1 MILELKNISHSF
13 DKAIL
18 KKVNLK
24 LFPSEIIGLVGKS
37 GAGKSTLLKIAAGI
51 LTPDEGT
58 LLFDSKKLPS
68 AAQLLVPGFKDF
80 SIVNQDF
87 KLDLYHTVEE
97 NIRESILFLPT
108 KQREKRVLQLLK
120 LFELTKIQAVKSNL
134 ISGGEQQRL
143 AIARAISNKPKVL
156 FLDEPFGHLDATL
169 RRKLSN
175 HLLNIRDKEGVSIV
189 LVSHEGQDVLG
200 LCDSICLLRN
210 GLLSK
215 KYSPTEL
222 YYKNKNN
229 PQAFLFGP
237 LNSIEIKGEK
247 ITFRPDEY
255 QISDSN
261 GICLTYIRS
270 IFVGSL
276 YHNYFKTEKQ
286 EEIILYSF
294 DKQHDLRYIRL
305 TSKK

>member
-1 MILELKNISHSF
+1 LILELKNISHSF
-13 DKAIL
+13 DKTIL

-24 LFPSEIIGLVGKS
+24 LLPAEIIGLVGKS
-37 GAGKSTLLKIAAGI
+37 GAGKSTLLKIAAGL

-68 AAQLLVPGFKDF
+68 AAQLLVPGFKDI

-97 NIRESILFLPT
+97 NIRESILFLPIN
-108 KQREKRVLQLLK
+108 QREKRVLQLLK

-169 RRKLSN
+169 SRKLSN
-175 HLLNIRDKEGVSIV
+175 HLLNLRDKEGVSIV

-222 YYKNKNN
+222 YYKNN

-276 YHNYFKTEKQ
+276 YHNYFKTVKQ

>member
-13 DKAIL
+13 DKTIL

-24 LFPSEIIGLVGKS
+24 LLPAEIIGLVGKS
-37 GAGKSTLLKIAAGI
+37 GAGKSTLLKIAAGL
-51 LTPDEGT
+51 LTPDQGT
-58 LLFDSKKLPS
+58 LFFNAIKLPS

-97 NIRESILFLPT
+97 NIRESILFLPIN
-108 KQREKRVLQLLK
+108 QREKRVLQLLK

-175 HLLNIRDKEGVSIV
+175 HLLNLRDKEGVSIV

-222 YYKNKNN
+222 YYKNN

-237 LNSIEIKGEK
+237 LNSIEINGEK

>member
-1 MILELKNISHSF
+1 MLELKNISHSF

-24 LFPSEIIGLVGKS
+24 LLPAEIIGLVGKS
-37 GAGKSTLLKIAAGI
+37 GAGKSSLLKIAAGL

-108 KQREKRVLQLLK
+108 NQREKRVLQLLK

-143 AIARAISNKPKVL
+143 AIARAIANKPKVL
-156 FLDEPFGHLDATL
+156 FLDEPFGHLDANL
-169 RRKLSN
+169 RRKLTN
-175 HLLNIRDKEGVSIV
+175 HLLNLRDKEGVSII

-200 LCDSICLLRN
+200 LCDAICLLRN
-210 GLLSK
+210 GSLSK
-215 KYSPTEL
+215 KYKPREL
-222 YYKNKNN
+222 YYKHKNN
-229 PQAFLFGP
+229 PHAFLFGP
-237 LNSIEIKGEK
+237 LNTINLKSEK
-247 ITFRPDEY
+247 IVFRPDEY
-255 QISDSN
+255 EITDSK
-261 GICLTYIRS
+261 GIKLTYKRT
-270 IFVGSL
+270 IFVGSF
-276 YHNYFKTEKQ
+276 YHNYFTTENQ

-294 DKQHDLRYIRL
+294 DKQHDIRYIRI

>member
-1 MILELKNISHSF
+1 MSHIEKLTSLILQRLKATVRS
-13 DKAIL
+13 ATWLIL
-18 KKVNLK
+18 L
-24 LFPSEIIGLVGKS
+24 
-37 GAGKSTLLKIAAGI
+37 LLK
-51 LTPDEGT
+51 
-58 LLFDSKKLPS
+58 
-68 AAQLLVPGFKDF
+68 
-80 SIVNQDF
+80 
-87 KLDLYHTVEE
+87 
-97 NIRESILFLPT
+97 
-108 KQREKRVLQLLK
+108 LQLLK

-175 HLLNIRDKEGVSIV
+175 HLLNLRDKEGVSIV

-229 PQAFLFGP
+229 PQAILFGP
-237 LNSIEIKGEK
+237 LNSIEIKGVK

>member
-13 DKAIL
+13 DKSIL

-24 LFPSEIIGLVGKS
+24 LLPAEIIGLVGKS
-37 GAGKSTLLKIAAGI
+37 GAGKSSLLKIAAGL

-58 LLFDSKKLPS
+58 LFFDSKKIPS
-68 AAQLLVPGFKDF
+68 ASQLLVPGFKDF
-80 SIVNQDF
+80 SMVNQDF

-108 KQREKRVLQLLK
+108 NQREKRVLQLLK
-120 LFELTKIQAVKSNL
+120 LFELTKIHAVKSNL

-143 AIARAISNKPKVL
+143 AIARAIANKPKVL
-156 FLDEPFGHLDATL
+156 FLDEPFGHLDANL

-175 HLLNIRDKEGVSIV
+175 HLLNLRDKEGVSII

-200 LCDSICLLRN
+200 LCDAICLLRN
-210 GLLSK
+210 GALSK
-215 KYSPTEL
+215 KYKPTEL
-222 YYKNKNN
+222 YYKHKNN
-229 PQAFLFGP
+229 PQAYLFGP
-237 LNSIEIKGEK
+237 LNIIENNGEK
-247 ITFRPDEY
+247 QVFRPDEY
-255 QISDSN
+255 QICDSN
-261 GICLTYIRS
+261 GIHLSYIRS

-276 YHNYFKTEKQ
+276 YHNYFITDKQ

-294 DKQHDLRYIRL
+294 DKQHDTRYIQL
-305 TSKK
+305 ISKK

>member
-1 MILELKNISHSF
+1 MILELKNISHRF
-13 DKAIL
+13 DKTIL

-24 LFPSEIIGLVGKS
+24 LYPAEIIGLVGKS
-37 GAGKSTLLKIAAGI
+37 GAGKSSLLKIAAGL

-58 LLFDSKKLPS
+58 LFFNSKKIPS
-68 AAQLLVPGFKDF
+68 ASQLLVPGFKDF
-80 SIVNQDF
+80 SMVNQDF

-108 KQREKRVLQLLK
+108 NQREKRVLQLLK
-120 LFELTKIQAVKSNL
+120 LFELTKIHAVKSNL

-143 AIARAISNKPKVL
+143 AIARAIANKPKVL
-156 FLDEPFGHLDATL
+156 FLDEPFGHLDANL

-175 HLLNIRDKEGVSIV
+175 HLLNLRDKEGVSII
-189 LVSHEGQDVLG
+189 LVSHEGQDILG
-200 LCDSICLLRN
+200 LCDAICLLRN
-210 GLLSK
+210 GALSK
-215 KYSPTEL
+215 KYKPTEL
-222 YYKNKNN
+222 YYKHKNN

-255 QISDSN
+255 QICDSN
-261 GICLTYIRS
+261 GIHLSYIRS

-276 YHNYFKTEKQ
+276 YHNYFITDKQ

-294 DKQHDLRYIRL
+294 DKQHDTRYIQL
-305 TSKK
+305 ISKK

>member
-37 GAGKSTLLKIAAGI
+37 GAGKSTLLKIAAGL

-143 AIARAISNKPKVL
+143 AIARAISNKPKIL

-169 RRKLSN
+169 RRKLTN

-222 YYKNKNN
+222 YYKNN
-229 PQAFLFGP
+229 PQAILFGP

-255 QISDSN
+255 QISDSK
-261 GICLTYIRS
+261 GIHLSYIRS

-276 YHNYFKTEKQ
+276 YHNYFRTDKQ

-294 DKQHDLRYIRL
+294 DKQHDIRYIRL

>member
-1 MILELKNISHSF
+1 LELKNISHSF

-37 GAGKSTLLKIAAGI
+37 GAGKSTLLKIAAG
-51 LTPDEGT
+51 LLAPNEGT
-58 LLFDSKKLPS
+58 LFFDSKKLPS

-108 KQREKRVLQLLK
+108 NQREKRVLQLLK

-143 AIARAISNKPKVL
+143 AIARAISDKPKVL

-175 HLLNIRDKEGVSIV
+175 HLLNLRDKEGLSIV

-222 YYKNKNN
+222 YYKNN
-229 PQAFLFGP
+229 PQAYLFGP

-261 GICLTYIRS
+261 GIHLSHIRS

-276 YHNYFKTEKQ
+276 YHNYFRTEKQ

>member
-1 MILELKNISHSF
+1 MLELKNISHSF
-13 DKAIL
+13 DKTIL

-24 LFPSEIIGLVGKS
+24 LYPAEIIGLVGKS
-37 GAGKSTLLKIAAGI
+37 GAGKSSLLKIAAGL

-58 LLFDSKKLPS
+58 LFFDSKKIPS
-68 AAQLLVPGFKDF
+68 ASHLLVPGFKDF
-80 SIVNQDF
+80 SMVNQDF

-108 KQREKRVLQLLK
+108 NKREKRVLQLLK

-143 AIARAISNKPKVL
+143 AIARAIANKPKVL
-156 FLDEPFGHLDATL
+156 FLDEPFGHLDANL

-175 HLLNIRDKEGVSIV
+175 HLLNLRDKEGVSII

-200 LCDSICLLRN
+200 LCDAICLLRN
-210 GLLSK
+210 GALSK
-215 KYSPTEL
+215 KYKPTEL
-222 YYKNKNN
+222 YYKHKNN
-229 PQAFLFGP
+229 PHAYLFGP
-237 LNSIEIKGEK
+237 LNVIENNGKK
-247 ITFRPDEY
+247 IVFRPDEY
-255 QISDSN
+255 KICDSN
-261 GICLTYIRS
+261 GIYLSYIRS

-276 YHNYFKTEKQ
+276 YHNYFETEKQ

-294 DKQHDLRYIRL
+294 DKQHDIRYIQL
-305 TSKK
+305 TSK

>member
-37 GAGKSTLLKIAAGI
+37 GAGKSTLLKIAAGL

-108 KQREKRVLQLLK
+108 KQREKRVLMLLK

-222 YYKNKNN
+222 YYKNN

-237 LNSIEIKGEK
+237 LNSIEIKGVK

-255 QISDSN
+255 QISDSK
-261 GICLTYIRS
+261 GIHLSYIRS

-276 YHNYFKTEKQ
+276 YHNYFRTDKQ

-294 DKQHDLRYIRL
+294 DKQHDIRYILL

>member
-18 KKVNLK
+18 KKVSLK
-24 LFPSEIIGLVGKS
+24 LYPAEIIGLVGKS
-37 GAGKSTLLKIAAGI
+37 GAGKSSLLKIAAGL

-58 LLFDSKKLPS
+58 LFFDSKKLPIAS
-68 AAQLLVPGFKDF
+68 QLLVPGFKDF
-80 SIVNQDF
+80 SMVNQDF
-87 KLDLYHTVEE
+87 KLDLFHTVEE

-108 KQREKRVLQLLK
+108 NQRERRVSQLLK

-143 AIARAISNKPKVL
+143 AIARAIANKPKVL
-156 FLDEPFGHLDATL
+156 FLDEPFGHLDANL

-175 HLLNIRDKEGVSIV
+175 HLLNLRDKEGVSII

-200 LCDSICLLRN
+200 LCDAICLLRN
-210 GLLSK
+210 GALSK
-215 KYSPTEL
+215 KYKPTEL
-222 YYKNKNN
+222 YYKHKNN
-229 PQAFLFGP
+229 PHAYLFGP
-237 LNSIEIKGEK
+237 INVVENNGEK
-247 ITFRPDEY
+247 QVFRPDEY
-255 QISDSN
+255 EICDLN
-261 GICLTYIRS
+261 GIHLSYIRS

-276 YHNYFKTEKQ
+276 YHNYFITDKQ

-294 DKQHDLRYIRL
+294 DKQYDIQYIRPI
-305 TSKK
+305 SKK

>member
-18 KKVNLK
+18 KNVNLK
-24 LFPSEIIGLVGKS
+24 LFPAEIIGLVGKS
-37 GAGKSTLLKIAAGI
+37 GAGKSTLLKIAAG
-51 LTPDEGT
+51 LLAPDAGT
-58 LLFDSKKLPS
+58 LFFDSKKLPS
-68 AAQLLVPGFKDF
+68 ASQLLVPGFKDF
-80 SIVNQDF
+80 SMVNQDF

-108 KQREKRVLQLLK
+108 NQREIRVLQLLK
-120 LFELTKIQAVKSNL
+120 LFELTKIKAVKSNL

-143 AIARAISNKPKVL
+143 AIARAISDKPKVL

-222 YYKNKNN
+222 YYKNN

-237 LNSIEIKGEK
+237 LNSIEIKGVK

-255 QISDSN
+255 QISDSK
-261 GICLTYIRS
+261 GIHLSYIRS

-305 TSKK
+305 ISKK

>member
-1 MILELKNISHSF
+1 LILELKNISHRF
-13 DKAIL
+13 DKTIL

-24 LFPSEIIGLVGKS
+24 LYPAEIIGLVGKS
-37 GAGKSTLLKIAAGI
+37 GAGKSSLLKIAAGL

-58 LLFDSKKLPS
+58 LFFNSKKIPS
-68 AAQLLVPGFKDF
+68 ASQLLVPGFKDF
-80 SIVNQDF
+80 SMVNQDF

-108 KQREKRVLQLLK
+108 NQREKRVLQLLK
-120 LFELTKIQAVKSNL
+120 LFELTKIHAVKSNL

-143 AIARAISNKPKVL
+143 AIARAIANKPKVL
-156 FLDEPFGHLDATL
+156 FLDEPFGHLDANL

-175 HLLNIRDKEGVSIV
+175 HLLNLRDKEGVSII
-189 LVSHEGQDVLG
+189 LVSHEGQDILG
-200 LCDSICLLRN
+200 LCDAICLLRN
-210 GLLSK
+210 GALSK
-215 KYSPTEL
+215 KYKPTEL
-222 YYKNKNN
+222 YYKHKNN

-255 QISDSN
+255 QICDSN
-261 GICLTYIRS
+261 GIHLSYIRS

-276 YHNYFKTEKQ
+276 YHNYFITDKQ

-294 DKQHDLRYIRL
+294 DKQHDTRYIQL
-305 TSKK
+305 ISKK

>member
-1 MILELKNISHSF
+1 LILELKNISHSF
-13 DKAIL
+13 DKTIL

-24 LFPSEIIGLVGKS
+24 LLPAEIIGLVGKS
-37 GAGKSTLLKIAAGI
+37 GAGKSTLLKIAAGL
-51 LTPDEGT
+51 LTPDQGT
-58 LLFDSKKLPS
+58 LFFNAIKLPS

-97 NIRESILFLPT
+97 NIRESILFLPIN
-108 KQREKRVLQLLK
+108 QREKRVLQLLK

-175 HLLNIRDKEGVSIV
+175 HLLNLRDKEGVSIV

-222 YYKNKNN
+222 YYKNN

-237 LNSIEIKGEK
+237 LNSIEINGEK

>member
-1 MILELKNISHSF
+1 M
-13 DKAIL
+13 
-18 KKVNLK
+18 
-24 LFPSEIIGLVGKS
+24 
-37 GAGKSTLLKIAAGI
+37 
-51 LTPDEGT
+51 
-58 LLFDSKKLPS
+58 
-68 AAQLLVPGFKDF
+68 
-80 SIVNQDF
+80 
-87 KLDLYHTVEE
+87 
-97 NIRESILFLPT
+97 
-108 KQREKRVLQLLK
+108 
-120 LFELTKIQAVKSNL
+120 
-134 ISGGEQQRL
+134 

-175 HLLNIRDKEGVSIV
+175 HLLNLRDKEGVSIV

>member
-37 GAGKSTLLKIAAGI
+37 GTGKSTLLKIAAGL
-51 LTPDEGT
+51 LTPDQGT

-143 AIARAISNKPKVL
+143 AIARAISNKPKIL

-169 RRKLSN
+169 RRKLTN

-222 YYKNKNN
+222 YYKNN

-255 QISDSN
+255 QISDSK
-261 GICLTYIRS
+261 GIHLSYIRS

-276 YHNYFKTEKQ
+276 YHNYFRTDKQ

-294 DKQHDLRYIRL
+294 DKQHDIRYIRL

>member
-37 GAGKSTLLKIAAGI
+37 GAGKSTLLKIAAGL

-58 LLFDSKKLPS
+58 LFFDSKKLPS
-68 AAQLLVPGFKDF
+68 AVQLLVPGFKDF

-120 LFELTKIQAVKSNL
+120 LFELTKIHALKSNL

-156 FLDEPFGHLDATL
+156 FLDEPFGH
-169 RRKLSN
+169 
-175 HLLNIRDKEGVSIV
+175 
-189 LVSHEGQDVLG
+189 
-200 LCDSICLLRN
+200 
-210 GLLSK
+210 
-215 KYSPTEL
+215 
-222 YYKNKNN
+222 
-229 PQAFLFGP
+229 
-237 LNSIEIKGEK
+237 
-247 ITFRPDEY
+247 
-255 QISDSN
+255 
-261 GICLTYIRS
+261 
-270 IFVGSL
+270 
-276 YHNYFKTEKQ
+276 
-286 EEIILYSF
+286 
-294 DKQHDLRYIRL
+294 
-305 TSKK
+305 

>member
-1 MILELKNISHSF
+1 
-13 DKAIL
+13 
-18 KKVNLK
+18 
-24 LFPSEIIGLVGKS
+24 
-37 GAGKSTLLKIAAGI
+37 
-51 LTPDEGT
+51 
-58 LLFDSKKLPS
+58 
-68 AAQLLVPGFKDF
+68 
-80 SIVNQDF
+80 
-87 KLDLYHTVEE
+87 VEE
-97 NIRESILFLPT
+97 NLREVVLHLPNH
-108 KQREKRVLQLLK
+108 KRDKRVQQLLR
-120 LFELTKIQAVKSNL
+120 LFDLKSIATTKAHL

-143 AIARAISNKPKVL
+143 AIARAIADHPEIL
-156 FLDEPFGHLDATL
+156 LLDEPFGHLDANL
-169 RRKLSN
+169 RARLTE
-175 HLLNIRDKEGVSIV
+175 HLIRLREEENTTII
-189 LVSHEGQDVLG
+189 LVSHEGQEVLG

-237 LNSIEIKGEK
+237 LNSIGIKGEK

>member
-1 MILELKNISHSF
+1 VILELKNISHSF
-13 DKAIL
+13 EKPIL

-24 LFPSEIIGLVGKS
+24 LFPAEIIGLVGKS
-37 GAGKSTLLKIAAGI
+37 GAGKSSLLKIVSGN

-68 AAQLLVPGFKDF
+68 ASQLLVPGFKDF
-80 SIVNQDF
+80 SMVNQDF

-97 NIRESILFLPT
+97 NIRESILFFPT
-108 KQREKRVLQLLK
+108 EQRERRVLQLLK

-143 AIARAISNKPKVL
+143 AIARAISNKPKIL
-156 FLDEPFGHLDATL
+156 LLDEPFGHLDANL

-175 HLLNIRDKEGVSIV
+175 HLLNLRDKEGVSII

-200 LCDSICLLRN
+200 LCDAICLLRN
-210 GLLSK
+210 GSLSK
-215 KYSPTEL
+215 KYKPREL
-222 YYKNKNN
+222 YYKYKNN
-229 PQAFLFGP
+229 PHAFLFGP
-237 LNSIEIKGEK
+237 LNIINLKGEK
-247 ITFRPDEY
+247 IVFRPDEY
-255 QISDSN
+255 EITDSK
-261 GICLTYIRS
+261 GIKLTHKRS
-270 IFVGSL
+270 IFVGSF
-276 YHNYFKTEKQ
+276 YHNYFTTENH

-294 DKQHDLRYIRL
+294 DKEYDIRYIRI

>member
-37 GAGKSTLLKIAAGI
+37 GAGKSTLLKIAAG
-51 LTPDEGT
+51 LLAPNEGT
-58 LLFDSKKLPS
+58 LFFDSKKLPS

-108 KQREKRVLQLLK
+108 NQREKRVLQLLK

-143 AIARAISNKPKVL
+143 AIARAISDKPKVL

-175 HLLNIRDKEGVSIV
+175 HLLNLRDKEGLSIV

-222 YYKNKNN
+222 YYKNN
-229 PQAFLFGP
+229 PQAYLFGP

-261 GICLTYIRS
+261 GIHLSHIRS

-276 YHNYFKTEKQ
+276 YHNYFRTEKQ